1 MTSRRSFMKVVAG
14 VPLLAVS
21 ACLERAPIT
30 REEPKVTNY
39 DEDGS
44 NLLLEG
50 KTMLVEV
57 SFLDAVKNLNGE
69 LPVRIE
75 PETSGGNEL
84 RELQPLYFYAAGDW
98 NFRAFLTA
106 PLDVVEGAYLAN
118 LSAMREAGGVK
129 WDLKYFIR
137 RGNYREA
144 VLKVDKSFSE
154 PSPAVVARM
163 KYDFETMINIYKRRT
178 PRRWFDPFIPPVD
191 GPDKDNFGDKRT
203 YNQTK
208 RARHAGLDYTAPLD
222 TPVAAINDGVVAFSG
237 EQWTPGET
245 VCIDHGGGVFSKYM
259 HLSKRLVHESATV
272 RRGEVIGLSG
282 KSGGQKPL
290 PHLHLDIVVNG
301 VRVDPKDFMRT
312 AAALVALESQ
322 ERSNPDSR

>member
-21 ACLERAPIT
+21 ACLERAPTT
-30 REEPKVTNY
+30 REEPKVINY

-106 PLDVVEGAYLAN
+106 PLDVVEGPYLAN
-118 LSAMREAGGVK
+118 LSAMREAAGVK

-144 VLKVDKSFSE
+144 VLKVDKDFSE

-178 PRRWFDPFIPPVD
+178 PRRWFDSFVPPVA
-191 GPDKDNFGDKRT
+191 GPDKDNFGDRRT
-203 YNQTK
+203 YNETK

-245 VCIDHGGGVFSKYM
+245 VCIDHGGGVFSRYM

-272 RRGEVIGLSG
+272 TRGEVIGFSG

-290 PHLHLDIVVNG
+290 AHLHLDVVVNG

-312 AAALVALESQ
+312 AAALIALEAR
-322 ERSNPDSR
+322 ERTSPDLR